1 MFFHN
6 MCMNVLM
13 VSMTIELLDIIYKLV
28 VVLPEGFLNPTA
40 LSLSSLSIEKR
51 DQLSASFIYSRL

>member
-28 VVLPEGFLNPTA
+28 VVLPGGFLNRP
-40 LSLSSLSIEKR
+40 
-51 DQLSASFIYSRL
+51 